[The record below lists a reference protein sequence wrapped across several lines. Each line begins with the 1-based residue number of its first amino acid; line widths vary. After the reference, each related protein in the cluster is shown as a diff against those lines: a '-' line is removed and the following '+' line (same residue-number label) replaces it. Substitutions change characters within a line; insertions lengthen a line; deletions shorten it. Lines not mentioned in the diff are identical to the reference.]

1 MGMENWITMKDASKV
16 TGLSMSSL
24 YKLTAKRVI
33 GFYKP
38 FGKKI
43 FFSEQQIS
51 DMMTGNRISSI
62 YEVEA
67 ELFKNKLNKK
77 VLN

>member
-1 MGMENWITMKDASKV
+1 MENLVTMKEASKI

-24 YKLTAKRVI
+24 YKRTAKRVI

-43 FFSEQQIS
+43 YFSEQQIS
-51 DMMTGNRISSI
+51 DMMTGM
-62 YEVEA
+62 
-67 ELFKNKLNKK
+67 
-77 VLN
+77 